1 MEERNKR
8 VLVGMSG
15 GIDSTATCLML
26 QEQGYEIV
34 GVTMRVWG
42 DEPQDA
48 RELAERMGIFQSNIA
63 KIENGKDD
71 VKMSTIENLAVA
83 LGESENVIF
92 SAISNQRRKRKIKK

>member
-42 DEPQDA
+42 CLLYTSPSPRD
-48 RELAERMGIFQSNIA
+48 
-63 KIENGKDD
+63 
-71 VKMSTIENLAVA
+71 
-83 LGESENVIF
+83 
-92 SAISNQRRKRKIKK
+92 